1 MLSPIL
7 ANIFE
12 SPIGLLV
19 ILVIALLFFG
29 HKLPQV
35 ARSLGS
41 SVSEFKKGVKAG
53 EDDANREADE
63 IEKPGEKAEKK
74 ETVEKK

>member
-1 MLSPIL
+1 MLSPIV
-7 ANIFE
+7 ANLFE

-29 HKLPQV
+29 HKLPNV

-53 EDDANREADE
+53 EDDAETEAD
-63 IEKPGEKAEKK
+63 AEKK
-74 ETVEKK
+74 AEADKKVEAEVKK

>member
-1 MLSPIL
+1 MPEPIL
-7 ANIFE
+7 ANVFE
-12 SPIGLLV
+12 NPFALV
-19 ILVIALLFFG
+19 ILLLVALLFFG

-53 EDDANREADE
+53 EEQANQEAEDA
-63 IEKPGEKAEKK
+63 KKAAVEESSKK
-74 ETVEKK
+74 